1 MTNKTFSKTAFITA
15 QTPFGK
21 GETFILDE
29 LTEIKRKNQ
38 NIVIIPRNPPKTI
51 FHQAGRVLSKNTIK
65 TSVINLKMLFGI
77 FPFLVKSIA
86 LPKHGEIIKKIFTQ
100 SNSAKKLLKNLAI
113 LPKGILLSK
122 IVKEQNVKH
131 IHAHWGSTTA
141 TMAYVASKLT
151 NIPWSMTLHRWDIKE
166 NNILKEKV
174 KTCKFVRCISNN
186 GKKELLT
193 ILKDKFKNNIHVIHM
208 GTKIPNKQKKSR
220 NYSELFTIITPAN
233 LLPVKGHKYLI
244 EACEIMIK
252 QNIKNIR
259 FIFYGDGPGKQ
270 ILGKDIKNRNLQK
283 YIQMPGVINHKRLID
298 IYKNKKANLVV
309 IPSINTQN
317 NEHEGIPVALIE
329 AMAHKIPV
337 ISTKTG
343 GIPELLINRE
353 TLVKEKSSIIL
364 AKAIIEIIKNNNLKE
379 TIVKTNFQKVN
390 NDFNVNKVTNELLE
404 LIE

>member
-29 LTEIKRKNQ
+29 LTEIKRKNP

-141 TMAYVASKLT
+141 TMAYVAKTDKYSVEYDSSQMGYQRKQYTQRESKDMQ
-151 NIPWSMTLHRWDIKE
+151 IRKMYIK
-166 NNILKEKV
+166 
-174 KTCKFVRCISNN
+174 
-186 GKKELLT
+186 
-193 ILKDKFKNNIHVIHM
+193 
-208 GTKIPNKQKKSR
+208 
-220 NYSELFTIITPAN
+220 
-233 LLPVKGHKYLI
+233 
-244 EACEIMIK
+244 
-252 QNIKNIR
+252 
-259 FIFYGDGPGKQ
+259 
-270 ILGKDIKNRNLQK
+270 
-283 YIQMPGVINHKRLID
+283 
-298 IYKNKKANLVV
+298 
-309 IPSINTQN
+309 
-317 NEHEGIPVALIE
+317 
-329 AMAHKIPV
+329 
-337 ISTKTG
+337 
-343 GIPELLINRE
+343 
-353 TLVKEKSSIIL
+353 
-364 AKAIIEIIKNNNLKE
+364 
-379 TIVKTNFQKVN
+379 
-390 NDFNVNKVTNELLE
+390 
-404 LIE
+404 